1 MKGVLCIN
9 TIYSAVSSSS
19 LLGGPLRSCSGMLS
33 QNDCGGDGGAASQ
46 GSGQGHQ
53 STHVAQFQQKV
64 VRCGSTRVGTTHVK
78 NTMVLM

>member
-9 TIYSAVSSSS
+9 TIYSA
-19 LLGGPLRSCSGMLS
+19 LDGGEGGVPGMLS
-33 QNDCGGDGGAASQ
+33 QNDCGGEGGAASQ

-53 STHVAQFQQKV
+53 STHVAQVQQKV
-64 VRCGSTRVGTTHVK
+64 LRCGSTRVGTTHVK